1 MSIDILIEVATEELI
16 QDTNELPPKG
26 EVWYDKN
33 DRIIC
38 HICGK
43 GFNKLSSHLVQA
55 HNINSDEYKEMFE
68 LKKGQK
74 LTSRGMQ
81 EYFRNKPRKDITK
94 YSSGTRFKDGNV
106 SCRKG
111 TKARLQTLLERPI
124 KYAKSEEKEL

>member
-55 HNINSDEYKEMFE
+55 HNINSNKYKEMFE
-68 LKKGQK
+68 LKRSQK
-74 LTSRGMQ
+74 LTSKGMQ
-81 EYFRNKPRKDITK
+81 EYFKNKPRKDITK
-94 YSSGTRFKDGNV
+94 YSYKTRFKDGV
-106 SCRKG
+106 ASCRKG
-111 TKARLQTLLERPI
+111 TKARLQTILERPTE
-124 KYAKSEEKEL
+124 YNKSE